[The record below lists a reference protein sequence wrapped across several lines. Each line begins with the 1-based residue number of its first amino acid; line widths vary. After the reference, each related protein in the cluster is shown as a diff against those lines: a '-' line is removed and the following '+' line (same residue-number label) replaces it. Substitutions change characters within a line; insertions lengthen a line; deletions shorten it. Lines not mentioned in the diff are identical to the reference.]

1 MRSKKIIRVVLIVL
15 AAAVALWLFA
25 AFVLPVVLPFFI
37 ALAVARLAQPAV
49 AFLQQRARLPR
60 WLASGLVVLS
70 LFTVL
75 GLGIYLLCRGIC
87 GELVRLGQELPGLLR
102 SLEKPMASFRAW
114 LDDWTSRAPG
124 LLGQTL
130 QESVDNFFK
139 NGSVLAEKG
148 YTKAFAMV
156 SDLITGLPDL
166 FLFLVTTVLASFM
179 LCSQYPAICQWLR
192 RQLPAAW
199 KNRWEA
205 VVTSL
210 RTTLLAWLKAQLK
223 LIGITFLLLTMG
235 FMLLNV
241 DFPLLVGGLTALIDA
256 LPVFGTGTVLIPWS
270 ILSLLRGDTRMGV
283 GLLLLYGAAWLT
295 RSTLEPR
302 LVGKQ
307 MGLHPLL
314 TLLALYAGYRL
325 LGVLGMI
332 LFPVGAILIKQFWD
346 HTVPK
351 THFDSPGGQGFSG
364 TPKPDSR

>member
-49 AFLQQRARLPR
+49 DFLQRRGRLPR
-60 WLASGLVVLS
+60 WLASGVVVLGFFA
-70 LFTVL
+70 LL
-75 GLGIYLLCRGIC
+75 GLGIYGLCRGLC
-87 GELVRLGQELPGLLR
+87 GELVRLGKELPALLQ
-102 SLEKPMASFRAW
+102 SLEKPMTDFRAW
-114 LDDWTSRAPG
+114 LDSLAGRAPG
-124 LLGQTL
+124 LLGETIR
-130 QESVDNFFK
+130 ESVDHFFES
-139 NGSVLAEKG
+139 GSVLAEKG
-148 YTKAFAMV
+148 YTKAFSLV
-156 SDLITGLPDL
+156 SGVISGLPDL

-179 LCSQYPAICQWLR
+179 LCSQYPAVCRWLAA
-192 RQLPAAW
+192 QTPAAW
-199 KNRWEA
+199 KNRWES

-210 RTTLLAWLKAQLK
+210 RTTLLAWVKAQLK
-223 LIGITFLLLTMG
+223 LIGITFFLLTMG

-241 DFPLLVGGLTALIDA
+241 SFPLLVGGLTALIDA
-256 LPVFGTGTVLIPWS
+256 LPVFGTGTVLLPWS
-270 ILSLLRGDTRMGV
+270 ALCFLRGDTRMGV

-295 RSTLEPR
+295 RSALEPR

-332 LFPVGAILIKQFWD
+332 LFPVGAILVKQFWD

-351 THFDSPGGQGFSG
+351 TRFDGGPGPQSPQ
-364 TPKPDSR
+364 PQRKNPP